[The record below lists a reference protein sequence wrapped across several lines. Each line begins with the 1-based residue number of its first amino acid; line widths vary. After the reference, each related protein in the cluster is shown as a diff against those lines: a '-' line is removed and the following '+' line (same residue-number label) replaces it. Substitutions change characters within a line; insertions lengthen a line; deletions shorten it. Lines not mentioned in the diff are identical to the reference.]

1 MALEQTVKQRLI
13 GAIVLV
19 AIAVIFLPGILGQ
32 KKDKRT
38 FVSEVPE
45 KSFSQSTQDSDDI
58 SAPSTSFSDTSS
70 RAIDTKQNNES
81 VSNKRQAD
89 DSAKTPEAKQRSEG
103 STSQPDSVKKTVETN
118 SSEGRLQNDVR
129 PAVSSESTNSK
140 PIEAKPVKEL
150 KQNSWVVQV
159 GSFSSHA
166 NAELLSKRL
175 EERKL
180 KSFVRPVEL
189 DKEQILY
196 RVFVGPW
203 LQKAQAEKELENIA
217 DITRLKPIVVAWNPE
232 RQ

>member
-45 KSFSQSTQDSDDI
+45 KTFSQSAEVSNDKAALS
-58 SAPSTSFSDTSS
+58 SNSTDTPS
-70 RAIDTKQNNES
+70 RAGNVEQDNPSPT
-81 VSNKRQAD
+81 NKRQLD
-89 DSAKTPEAKQRSEG
+89 DSAKRQVVERQSDG
-103 STSQPDSVKKTVETN
+103 STSQLDSVNKTLESN
-118 SSEGRLQNDVR
+118 SAEEKSQNDAPPV
-129 PAVSSESTNSK
+129 AASDSSTSQS
-140 PIEAKPVKEL
+140 IDAKPVKAL

-203 LQKAQAEKELENIA
+203 LQKTQAEKELENIA
-217 DITRLKPIVVAWNPE
+217 DITRLKPIVVAWDPE

>member
-45 KSFSQSTQDSDDI
+45 KNFSQSTQVSDDK
-58 SAPSTSFSDTSS
+58 SVQSEKPTDTSS
-70 RAIDTKQNNES
+70 RTFTSKQDNEPV
-81 VSNKRQAD
+81 VSKSQPD
-89 DSAKTPEAKQRSEG
+89 DSAKKQVAERQSDG
-103 STSQPDSVKKTVETN
+103 STAKPDSVNKTAESKSAEE
-118 SSEGRLQNDVR
+118 SSQTDVR
-129 PAVSSESTNSK
+129 PVAAKETASSK
-140 PIEAKPVKEL
+140 PIDAKPVKEL

-189 DKEQILY
+189 DQEQILY